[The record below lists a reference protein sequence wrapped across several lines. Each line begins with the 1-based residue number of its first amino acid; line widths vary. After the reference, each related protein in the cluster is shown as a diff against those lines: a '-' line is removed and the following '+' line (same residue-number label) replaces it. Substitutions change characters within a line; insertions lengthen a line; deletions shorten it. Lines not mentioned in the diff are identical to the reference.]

1 MLLSSRVIPSTG
13 WHLCI
18 VTPESFILSSV
29 RQTRQAIEAA
39 VANMNLRFREMIFIF
54 LLICVV
60 SIVIFLSKQV
70 IIPMNRLIQG
80 AGRVRD
86 GDLSVHLEPG
96 GRDEMGRL
104 IRMFNTMVGELEK
117 SSIREKEQTRALERR
132 VRERTQ
138 DLYNINIEQAHTL
151 ARLEEESLERNEIQK
166 ELEKSQARYRD
177 IFQYAVEGIF
187 QSTPDNR
194 LLSANPA
201 MARIFGFDSPEQMV
215 EQVTNIESLYLYPKQ
230 RREFIRLVKEK
241 RMVSGFEV
249 QCFRK
254 DGSVIWTSLSARA
267 VLDPAGELL
276 YILGSGEDIT
286 ERKKAD
292 AAVKQASELAREA
305 SQAKSRFLAT
315 MSHEIR
321 TPVNAIMGM
330 TDLALSTA
338 LNQEQ
343 RKYLKVVHHSSEHL
357 LSLIDDILDIS
368 AIEARKVEIE
378 HQPFDPNRLI
388 TEVVDMFSNA
398 AARKGIHLSHT
409 VKGLPKGLKGDPA
422 RLRQILANLVG
433 NAVKFTQEGS
443 VVIIAKPAPYDQ
455 EKTIRKAVPIRFSV
469 RDTGI
474 GIPEDRTDT
483 IFQEFI
489 QLESSLSRPYGGTGL
504 GLAICKKLVDLMGG
518 TIWVERGKPCGSI
531 FYFSI
536 PLEPARQADIPAPMP
551 FRSRQRKDGS
561 ATAPKDGI
569 RLNSCRILVAED
581 FEINQDVIRPVLE
594 KLGIRVTM
602 VSNGQKAVQALREN
616 QYDLVLMDI
625 EMPVMDGLEAT
636 REIRK
641 MDDLQKSSIPIA
653 ALTAHAL
660 KGDKERFLA
669 AGMDGYITKPVQ
681 TGKLIQTISRLL
693 SPGTNHESQGV
704 PEPEY
709 FDPDRAL
716 SLADH
721 DDELLLI
728 TCQSILT
735 HLPAYLKELDHTVKQ
750 KNHKE
755 TARLAHS
762 IKSAAKSIG
771 ADELADMAFELE
783 QAGDRQDE
791 KETARLL
798 DGFKPTALD
807 VLTQVSAFIDKK
819 EQK

>member
-1 MLLSSRVIPSTG
+1 
-13 WHLCI
+13 
-18 VTPESFILSSV
+18 
-29 RQTRQAIEAA
+29 
-39 VANMNLRFREMIFIF
+39 
-54 LLICVV
+54 
-60 SIVIFLSKQV
+60 
-70 IIPMNRLIQG
+70 
-80 AGRVRD
+80 
-86 GDLSVHLEPG
+86 
-96 GRDEMGRL
+96 
-104 IRMFNTMVGELEK
+104 
-117 SSIREKEQTRALERR
+117 
-132 VRERTQ
+132 
-138 DLYNINIEQAHTL
+138 
-151 ARLEEESLERNEIQK
+151 
-166 ELEKSQARYRD
+166 
-177 IFQYAVEGIF
+177 
-187 QSTPDNR
+187 
-194 LLSANPA
+194 
-201 MARIFGFDSPEQMV
+201 
-215 EQVTNIESLYLYPKQ
+215 
-230 RREFIRLVKEK
+230 
-241 RMVSGFEV
+241 
-249 QCFRK
+249 
-254 DGSVIWTSLSARA
+254 
-267 VLDPAGELL
+267 
-276 YILGSGEDIT
+276 
-286 ERKKAD
+286 
-292 AAVKQASELAREA
+292 
-305 SQAKSRFLAT
+305 
-315 MSHEIR
+315 
-321 TPVNAIMGM
+321 
-330 TDLALSTA
+330 

-409 VKGLPKGLKGDPA
+409 VEGLPKGLKGDPA

-433 NAVKFTQEGS
+433 NAVKFTQDGS
-443 VVIIAKPAPYDQ
+443 VVITAKPAPYDQ
-455 EKTIRKAVPIRFSV
+455 EKTTSGAVPIRFSV

-474 GIPEDRTDT
+474 GIPEDRADT
-483 IFQEFI
+483 IFQEFT

-536 PLEPARQADIPAPMP
+536 RLEPARQEDIPVSVP
-551 FRSRQRKDGS
+551 FRSRQRNDES
-561 ATAPKDGI
+561 ATSPKHGI
-569 RLNSCRILVAED
+569 HLKSRRILVAED

-594 KLGIRVTM
+594 KLGIRVIM
-602 VSNGQKAVQALREN
+602 VSNGQKAVQAVRDN

-641 MDDLQKSSIPIA
+641 MDDPQKSSIPIA

-693 SPGTNHESQGV
+693 SPGTDHESQGV

-709 FDPDRAL
+709 FDADRAL

-728 TCQSILT
+728 TCRSILT
-735 HLPAYLKELDHTVKQ
+735 HLPVYLEELNRTVRQ

-783 QAGDRQDE
+783 QAGDRQNE
-791 KETARLL
+791 NKTARLL
-798 DGFKPTALD
+798 DAFKPAALD
-807 VLTQVSAFIDKK
+807 MLAQVASFTNKK

>member
-1 MLLSSRVIPSTG
+1 
-13 WHLCI
+13 
-18 VTPESFILSSV
+18 
-29 RQTRQAIEAA
+29 
-39 VANMNLRFREMIFIF
+39 
-54 LLICVV
+54 
-60 SIVIFLSKQV
+60 
-70 IIPMNRLIQG
+70 
-80 AGRVRD
+80 
-86 GDLSVHLEPG
+86 
-96 GRDEMGRL
+96 
-104 IRMFNTMVGELEK
+104 
-117 SSIREKEQTRALERR
+117 
-132 VRERTQ
+132 
-138 DLYNINIEQAHTL
+138 
-151 ARLEEESLERNEIQK
+151 
-166 ELEKSQARYRD
+166 
-177 IFQYAVEGIF
+177 
-187 QSTPDNR
+187 
-194 LLSANPA
+194 
-201 MARIFGFDSPEQMV
+201 
-215 EQVTNIESLYLYPKQ
+215 
-230 RREFIRLVKEK
+230 
-241 RMVSGFEV
+241 
-249 QCFRK
+249 
-254 DGSVIWTSLSARA
+254 
-267 VLDPAGELL
+267 
-276 YILGSGEDIT
+276 
-286 ERKKAD
+286 
-292 AAVKQASELAREA
+292 
-305 SQAKSRFLAT
+305 
-315 MSHEIR
+315 
-321 TPVNAIMGM
+321 
-330 TDLALSTA
+330 
-338 LNQEQ
+338 
-343 RKYLKVVHHSSEHL
+343 
-357 LSLIDDILDIS
+357 
-368 AIEARKVEIE
+368 
-378 HQPFDPNRLI
+378 
-388 TEVVDMFSNA
+388 
-398 AARKGIHLSHT
+398 
-409 VKGLPKGLKGDPA
+409 
-422 RLRQILANLVG
+422 
-433 NAVKFTQEGS
+433 
-443 VVIIAKPAPYDQ
+443 
-455 EKTIRKAVPIRFSV
+455 
-469 RDTGI
+469 
-474 GIPEDRTDT
+474 
-483 IFQEFI
+483 
-489 QLESSLSRPYGGTGL
+489 
-504 GLAICKKLVDLMGG
+504 
-518 TIWVERGKPCGSI
+518 
-531 FYFSI
+531 
-536 PLEPARQADIPAPMP
+536 MP

-569 RLNSCRILVAED
+569 HLNACRILVAED

-641 MDDLQKSSIPIA
+641 MDDPQKSSIPIA

-735 HLPAYLKELDHTVKQ
+735 HLPAYLKELDHTVRQ